1 VSVPL
6 RRQPQFLRLWTGQ
19 TISVF
24 GDQVSMLAIPLAA
37 VLTLHASAL
46 QMGLLTAARWLPHLL
61 LSLHAGLWIDRR
73 GHRRRTMIAADLG
86 RAALLASI
94 PAAWALGALTIA
106 QLYAVAL
113 LAGACSVFF
122 DLSWSTIFTSIV
134 AKENYV
140 DANSKLFQSRALSQ
154 VAGPSV
160 GGFLVQL
167 LRAPGAILVD
177 AASFLGSA
185 FFLAR
190 ISVQE
195 PPPEEHDSSL
205 TQRQRLGAGLSFIF
219 ASPLFRASL
228 GSFATINF
236 FSLMFNALFVLY
248 ATRDLHVRPGVLGI
262 VLGAGAVGGVLG
274 AAVAPRL
281 SRRLGVGPALMV
293 GTILFPAPLILVPA
307 AAGPRPLVL
316 GMLFAAE
323 FFSGLGVMILDVNGN
338 SIGAALTPD
347 RLRARVSGAHRVIN
361 YGVRPIGSLLAGG
374 LGTWIGLRPTLWI
387 ASVGAMLGVAWLV
400 PSPIPQLRELPEQ
413 VT

>member
-1 VSVPL
+1 L
-6 RRQPQFLRLWTGQ
+6 
-19 TISVF
+19 F
-24 GDQVSMLAIPLAA
+24 GE
-37 VLTLHASAL
+37 SA
-46 QMGLLTAARWLPHLL
+46 
-61 LSLHAGLWIDRR
+61 
-73 GHRRRTMIAADLG
+73 
-86 RAALLASI
+86 
-94 PAAWALGALTIA
+94 
-106 QLYAVAL
+106 
-113 LAGACSVFF
+113 
-122 DLSWSTIFTSIV
+122 
-134 AKENYV
+134 
-140 DANSKLFQSRALSQ
+140 
-154 VAGPSV
+154 
-160 GGFLVQL
+160 
-167 LRAPGAILVD
+167 
-177 AASFLGSA
+177 
-185 FFLAR
+185 
-190 ISVQE
+190 
-195 PPPEEHDSSL
+195 
-205 TQRQRLGAGLSFIF
+205 
-219 ASPLFRASL
+219 
-228 GSFATINF
+228 
-236 FSLMFNALFVLY
+236 
-248 ATRDLHVRPGVLGI
+248 RDLHVRPGVLGI

-413 VT
+413 AT